1 MRFTKI
7 VHIGQFEV
15 FPHITICLGSECEDG
30 TYTDSTLV
38 YIGWLIFDLCIEIPR
53 REE

>member
-15 FPHITICLGSECEDG
+15 FPHIAICLGSECEDG

-53 REE
+53 MEE